1 MGSFVLSC
9 ESTADY
15 PRSFFEARGIEYIMF
30 HYELDGVVHCVWQEF
45 CRHIGMTESTL
56 WHRLMLTVL
65 PDAGW

>member
-30 HYELDGVVHCVWQEF
+30 HYELDGVVHERTTCTNLSRPKRSSVRSKRVRPQ
-45 CRHIGMTESTL
+45 RP
-56 WHRLMLTVL
+56 RR
-65 PDAGW
+65 